1 MKYLVLLLL
10 SVSMFSFSSSAQTS
24 DLSVTMKNI
33 GHAYKKA
40 VRSND
45 DKEIMSQI
53 EEMIFLIQ
61 ESKKANFK
69 VDLKEQSIEGL
80 DKVITVLQESK
91 RFVEKGE
98 ITKAKAKLKE
108 VDVLREKYHE
118 LHEPPSVWELL
129 FG

>member
-1 MKYLVLLLL
+1 MKYLVLLLF
-10 SVSMFSFSSSAQTS
+10 SVNMFSFSSSAQTS

-40 VRSND
+40 VRSTD
-45 DKEIMSQI
+45 GKEII
-53 EEMIFLIQ
+53 IHIDEMIILIQ
-61 ESKKANFK
+61 KSKKANFK
-69 VDLKEQSIEGL
+69 ADLKEQSIEGL

-91 RFVEKGE
+91 RFVERGE
-98 ITKAKAKLKE
+98 ITKAKAKLKK

>member
-40 VRSND
+40 VRSTD
-45 DKEIMSQI
+45 DKEIISQI
-53 EEMIFLIQ
+53 DEMIILIQ
-61 ESKKANFK
+61 KSKKANFK
-69 VDLKEQSIEGL
+69 ADLKEQSIEGL

-91 RFVEKGE
+91 RFIEKGE
-98 ITKAKAKLKE
+98 IAKAKSKLKK